1 MLQLRCVIP
10 WVVEYFEQQ
19 DSAQPAEVFED
30 AVYHKYP
37 KLAGKLA
44 RIAVAV
50 EANGP
55 QLGGGLIEP
64 CHGYPGLWEMRAIF
78 GQTLAREL
86 FGFEGQRII
95 LLHGYIK
102 RAGQKA
108 SSKDLARAAEYLRD
122 YQHTH
127 RISPETD
134 VIDIPD
140 ASAEEKRV

>member
-1 MLQLRCVIP
+1 M
-10 WVVEYFEQQ
+10 
-19 DSAQPAEVFED
+19 
-30 AVYHKYP
+30 VYRKYP
-37 KLAGKLA
+37 RLAGKLA
-44 RIAVAV
+44 RIAVAL